1 MIIKLTE
8 LENGNFNLI
17 INGTTIENLSDKDIR
32 ELDQELNLIWYRKD
46 VQNYINEHHIQ
57 LTEDSFDD
65 VLNTYAHLRFKNDG
79 DDCGMTWT
87 DCLDEAFCGYKY
99 GNVLTTYMKEKLINA
114 MLDERVEIIAETI
127 ECDVNEITNIP
138 RNKLQTK
145 ITEFIENLEKDDA
158 QDELIEIYSNWID
171 DED

>member
-1 MIIKLTE
+1 MVA
-8 LENGNFNLI
+8 
-17 INGTTIENLSDKDIR
+17 S
-32 ELDQELNLIWYRKD
+32 
-46 VQNYINEHHIQ
+46 
-57 LTEDSFDD
+57 
-65 VLNTYAHLRFKNDG
+65 A
-79 DDCGMTWT
+79 M
-87 DCLDEAFCGYKY
+87 A
-99 GNVLTTYMKEKLINA
+99 LTTYMKEKLINA

-127 ECDVNEITNIP
+127 ECDINEITNIP